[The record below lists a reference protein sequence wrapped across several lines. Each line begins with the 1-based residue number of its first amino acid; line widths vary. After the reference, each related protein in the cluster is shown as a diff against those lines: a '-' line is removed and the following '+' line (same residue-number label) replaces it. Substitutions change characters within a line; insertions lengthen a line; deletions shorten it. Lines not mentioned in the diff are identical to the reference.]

1 MKFKAIEKKLIDDFK
16 GAGKVISIPNIR
28 KLTGGYDINISKY
41 SGLVSVIKRRS
52 SKKIA
57 DEWSNKIFGTS
68 FTNKTYTARI
78 PAVTARLTYVLETII
93 SELKV
98 KSKSICDLGAG
109 EGDFLKM
116 LKQKKLT
123 KNIFAVEPSI
133 KNCKLL
139 NKNNIKNFQ
148 GTIEDYA
155 NKKKKRKFDI
165 LTLMW
170 TLCNTSNCYDV
181 ISSVNKL
188 CKNNG
193 YIVVAE
199 SSRILVP
206 FKKPIQMYV
215 SKGNPDIHPFH
226 FSKNSLCNLLLI
238 NNFKPIYINRYLDSD
253 WLLIIA
259 KKQNKISKKN
269 YKIDNYLKVKKFFL
283 SWYSY
288 SNQFKDEL
296 KI

>member
-1 MKFKAIEKKLIDDFK
+1 
-16 GAGKVISIPNIR
+16 
-28 KLTGGYDINISKY
+28 
-41 SGLVSVIKRRS
+41 
-52 SKKIA
+52 
-57 DEWSNKIFGTS
+57 
-68 FTNKTYTARI
+68 
-78 PAVTARLTYVLETII
+78 
-93 SELKV
+93 
-98 KSKSICDLGAG
+98 
-109 EGDFLKM
+109 
-116 LKQKKLT
+116 
-123 KNIFAVEPSI
+123 
-133 KNCKLL
+133 
-139 NKNNIKNFQ
+139 
-148 GTIEDYA
+148 
-155 NKKKKRKFDI
+155 
-165 LTLMW
+165 MW